1 MIVFKGLA
9 IDDVGLI
16 THLKIIGLPLLIPPL
31 IPPLWLE
38 SILILLLIIFGLSTS
53 IGMAI
58 ARAYGNRVDELK
70 EFKNIL
76 NIMKTKIKFT
86 YEPLGEIF
94 RQIAKDNDTEIEKI
108 FGQMANQITY
118 YQAKDVWENCIQDAD
133 ISIKQED
140 KNILKRLGKLLGQ
153 TDVNGQVSEIEVTEE
168 FLSIQI
174 EKAEEEKKKNQKMC
188 KTLGV
193 VTGLVFCIILF

>member
-1 MIVFKGLA
+1 MSLSVIK
-9 IDDVGLI
+9 
-16 THLKIIGLPLLIPPL
+16 TLKY
-31 IPPLWLE
+31 
-38 SILILLLIIFGLSTS
+38 ILLLIIFGLSTS

-58 ARAYGNRVDELK
+58 AKAYGNRVDELK

-94 RQIAKDNDTEIEKI
+94 KQIAKDNDTEIEKI

-140 KNILKRLGKLLGQ
+140 KDILKKLGKLLGQ
-153 TDVNGQVSEIEVTEE
+153 TDIEGQISEIEVIEN
-168 FLSIQI
+168 FLDMQI
-174 EKAEEEKKKNQKMC
+174 ENAEDERKKNQKMY
-188 KTLGV
+188 KTLGIV
-193 VTGLVFCIILF
+193 AGLVFVIILF